1 MLFPDVADAIADLIV
16 MTAQVESRSLP
27 EFIDSLNPADTG
39 AADRQRCNHT
49 LLALI
54 GESRLARVDPKSA
67 PAN

>member
-1 MLFPDVADAIADLIV
+1 MLFPDVADALADLMI
-16 MTAQVESRSLP
+16 MTAQAESRSLP
-27 EFIDSLNPADTG
+27 EFINSLNPADIS
-39 AADRQRCNHT
+39 AADRERWNKT